1 MMMYDDGVLV
11 NLNARNIK
19 SAEQINVQHTK
30 TETKISQL
38 IYQFQLMG
46 LFQLAPQT
54 MERTDNNIS
63 NNR

>member
-1 MMMYDDGVLV
+1 MMLYDDGVLV
-11 NLNARNIK
+11 NLNAPNIK

-38 IYQFQLMG
+38 IYQLQLMG

-54 MERTDNNIS
+54 MKKIDNNIS